1 MLASR
6 PLLVASPPPL
16 IPNPASTALPVYQPA
31 AVQQV
36 AATMMI
42 TMMTTMTVIT
52 VITVITI
59 MTVTM
64 TVTIGFEDHFTWR
77 GVMTSVSSVHHS
89 LSHVSKVKGLLD
101 CSEVAVQV
109 I

>member
-6 PLLVASPPPL
+6 PLLVASPPPPL

-36 AATMMI
+36 AATVMI
-42 TMMTTMTVIT
+42 TMMTTMT

-64 TVTIGFEDHFTWR
+64 TVTIGLEDHLTGR

-89 LSHVSKVKGLLD
+89 LSHVSKVKSLLD